1 MYPSLLGN
9 LSLLSVKSNG
19 SRSEVTLHFEVR
31 HVDVGS
37 EKRNG

>member
-9 LSLLSVKSNG
+9 LSLLSVISND
-19 SRSEVTLHFEVR
+19 SRSEVTLRFEVR

>member
-1 MYPSLLGN
+1 MIVDVKSLLY
-9 LSLLSVKSNG
+9 
-19 SRSEVTLHFEVR
+19 FEVR